1 MNDAASALVID
12 LVQEFI
18 TFLNSHSPGWIKGYY
33 RFRAEEARHGANASY
48 TTASDVQLIGAVKAS
63 PLYAAMNETGSALLR
78 ALGKETG
85 VFLLT
90 VDTGAQYDIRF
101 DWDDLDRWRITKLD
115 GGTGLPAG
123 A

>member
-12 LVQEFI
+12 LAREFI
-18 TFLNSHSPGWIKGYY
+18 AFLNSHSPGWIKGYY
-33 RFRAEEARHGANASY
+33 RFRAEEGRHGANASY
-48 TTASDVQLIGAVKAS
+48 TTASDVLLIGAVRAS
-63 PLYAAMNETGSALLR
+63 ALYATMNEMAAALLR
-78 ALGKETG
+78 ALERETG

-90 VDTGAQYDIRF
+90 VDAGAQYDIQF

-115 GGTGLPAG
+115 GGTGLPVG